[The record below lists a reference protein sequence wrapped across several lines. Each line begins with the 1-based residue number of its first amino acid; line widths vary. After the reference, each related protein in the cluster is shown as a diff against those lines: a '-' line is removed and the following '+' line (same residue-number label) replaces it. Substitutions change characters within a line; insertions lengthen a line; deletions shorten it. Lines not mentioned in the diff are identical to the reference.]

1 LSNGGKLKS
10 NSAQNKQKYIKNRP
24 FKFTP
29 LVSSG
34 VFYCLAF
41 FSQSPYFRGFHY
53 LITKKTYMKK
63 LKKTRAKL
71 HPDEK
76 IIGRGVPLS
85 MLNEKK
91 LKQLGKL
98 KKKR

>member
-1 LSNGGKLKS
+1 
-10 NSAQNKQKYIKNRP
+10 
-24 FKFTP
+24 
-29 LVSSG
+29 
-34 VFYCLAF
+34 
-41 FSQSPYFRGFHY
+41 
-53 LITKKTYMKK
+53 MKK